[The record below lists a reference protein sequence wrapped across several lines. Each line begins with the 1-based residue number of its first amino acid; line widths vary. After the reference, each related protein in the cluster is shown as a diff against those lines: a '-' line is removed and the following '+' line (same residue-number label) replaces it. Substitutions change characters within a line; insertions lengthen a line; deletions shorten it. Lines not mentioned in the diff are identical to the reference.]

1 MHLERVGLS
10 GNSLGRP
17 FLLKKLFHC
26 LAALANGIRL
36 PRTVY
41 AAGIC
46 LVKRGRAVDVKADNE
61 CANAE
66 GPSAAALRVL
76 LLDARDISSD
86 VPAQMQ
92 RQEERTRWEPCG
104 ARRLNDAKRWC
115 CLLYARSV
123 FKRQAVRLAL
133 NAGVVDENAAVCSET
148 SECNGKMRVE
158 LANFTDGVRLWVGV
172 RMSGGGGA

>member
-17 FLLKKLFHC
+17 FLLKKLLHC
-26 LAALANGIRL
+26 LAALANGVRL

-46 LVKRGRAVDVKADNE
+46 LVKRRRAVDVKADNE

-86 VPAQMQ
+86 VPARM
-92 RQEERTRWEPCG
+92 
-104 ARRLNDAKRWC
+104 RR
-115 CLLYARSV
+115 
-123 FKRQAVRLAL
+123 
-133 NAGVVDENAAVCSET
+133 
-148 SECNGKMRVE
+148 
-158 LANFTDGVRLWVGV
+158 
-172 RMSGGGGA
+172 